1 MNGNP
6 NEGLKPPKR
15 VFLLKTAKNG
25 AGFRIRQRYQV
36 KLIFCQFY
44 PVDFASR

>member
-15 VFLLKTAKNG
+15 VFLLKTAKKRRWIPHS
-25 AGFRIRQRYQV
+25 AA
-36 KLIFCQFY
+36 L
-44 PVDFASR
+44 SS